1 MAFYLRRSVLSGILI
16 LYFALPASLIAQE
29 INPFQDVFIASPNAA
44 SLAKFA
50 DIPVNYHTGIPNI
63 SIPLYTVK
71 EGPLEL
77 PISLSYHA
85 SGLKVMEQASW
96 TGAGWSLNAG
106 GMITRTI
113 QGRPDELY
121 LYGGSGS
128 YLRDNGYFS
137 YLYEGIPPYDE
148 QGPDWY
154 DFSSGKKDGEPDL
167 FFFNFSGYSGKFHF
181 KEDGSVAIIPANQDL
196 HIEPLFC
203 DGNGCN
209 LSQEYLYGWAVT
221 TPDGIKYYFG
231 KTVGNTGD
239 IDAVE
244 RTSSYYENAQSTTVS
259 LKTFS
264 SWYLYKIES
273 PDNQWAINLSYTE
286 EKYAYYSLS
295 LSPEDA
301 AGQYAPPDGI
311 TLIKNSIDGLRL
323 SEITFTNGSVRFVPH
338 NSFREDLSRYTST
351 TWNDLTDYDN
361 DNAKSLSR
369 IEISNDNDFCKVYEF
384 KYDYFV
390 DNSSVLK
397 GYLAELNN
405 TYSLNLHTDKK
416 RLKLL
421 SLQEKSCDGSMISL
435 PYQFT
440 YFEGAKVPRNLSF
453 AQDHWGYYNGADAN
467 EDLTPKVSTDGG
479 TTFSSGAD
487 REGHWPQ
494 MKTGVLEQVI
504 YPTGG
509 TANFVFGNHTMSYW
523 HCPPPYTNCG
533 SQTRE
538 VGGLR
543 IEELILNEG
552 LHDEVRTNYQYVNEY
567 GEDTGTLFGRPNY
580 IYILRN
586 EVNYLSFSG
595 VGTPDGSWVPGGCKD
610 TGDGTYLYLISPSSV
625 HPLRSAQGYHLG
637 YSEVK
642 VVQAD
647 GGYEIYKYKGGF
659 QYSGDVSERIV
670 DISSCDPFV
679 IPEYPPQPEP
689 YDPYRG
695 ELEYH
700 GVFHVNG
707 NPVQETFYASDFS
720 RDLVGSKALR
730 VQTDPKLNIL
740 WAKEY
745 DYKSYKKAESTVIEK
760 IYNPKLPEKEPVIKR
775 VETIFGSDYHSNPTA
790 IETYSGEG
798 NEGALLTGFKYK
810 YVGDMDLC
818 NFSSIPLKQQY
829 ITDSTA
835 LYNNYQS
842 DVAACNG
849 DRVCMAN
856 TWRSWQYY
864 QNELRIN
871 YVNDLLNQPDYQ
883 QCLND
888 TYAVADNKLKPIL
901 DLKRQYR
908 SGVLLEDSKWN
919 ASGLLESFHT
929 EYSDFSSD
937 RTGIYPT
944 AVYSLKPRTPV
955 LGFVPL
961 HIENNMMITDED
973 YDAEPEAQYKYSS
986 GRIVEILN
994 KGGVYT
1000 SYVWGYNNTF
1010 PIVKAIGVSWPDLS
1024 NTYNTVGGNLISL
1037 RNHQSMAGALISTYT
1052 YSPLLGM
1059 LSESDP
1065 NEYTRSYTY
1074 DRIGRLIVVKDE
1086 EGNIIQNYKY
1096 EYTER

>member
-1 MAFYLRRSVLSGILI
+1 MYLRLPQLLIISFHLLLPSVST
-16 LYFALPASLIAQE
+16 YAQE
-29 INPFQDVFIASPNAA
+29 NNPYQDVFIASPNAA

-63 SIPLYTVK
+63 SIPIYTIK
-71 EGPLEL
+71 EGSLVL

-85 SGLKVMEQASW
+85 SGLKVMEQSSW

-121 LYGGSGS
+121 LYGGSGA
-128 YLRDNGYFS
+128 YLRDNGYYS
-137 YLYEGIPPYDE
+137 YLYEGTLPYDE

-154 DFSSGKKDGEPDL
+154 DFANGKKDGEPDL
-167 FFFNFSGYSGKFHF
+167 FFFNFNGYSGKFHF
-181 KEDGSVAIIPANQDL
+181 KEDGTVAIIPTDQDL
-196 HIEPLFC
+196 YIEPLFC

-209 LSQEYLYGWAVT
+209 ISQEYLYGWVVT

-239 IDAVE
+239 VDAVE

-273 PDNQWAINLSYTE
+273 PDSRWAINLSYVE

-311 TLIKNSIDGLRL
+311 TLVKNSIDGIRL
-323 SEITFTNGSVRFVPH
+323 NEISFTDGNVRFVPH
-338 NSFREDLSRYTST
+338 NSFREDLSGYTST

-361 DNAKSLSR
+361 SSAKALSK
-369 IEISNDNDFCKVYEF
+369 IEVSNDNDFCKVYEF

-390 DNSSVLK
+390 DNSTELK
-397 GYLAELNN
+397 GYLGELND
-405 TYSLNLHTDKK
+405 TYSLNIHTDKK

-421 SLQEKSCDGSMISL
+421 SLQEKSCDGSMITL

-440 YFEGAKVPRNLSF
+440 YFEGVKVPRNLSF

-467 EDLTPKVSTDGG
+467 EDLTPRVSTDGG
-479 TTFSSGAD
+479 STFSSGAD
-487 REGHWPQ
+487 REGRWPQ
-494 MKTGVLEQVI
+494 MKGGILEQVI

-509 TANFVFGNHTMSYW
+509 TANFVFGNYTMSYW
-523 HCPPPYTNCG
+523 HCLPPYTNCG
-533 SQTRE
+533 TQTRE

-543 IEELILNEG
+543 IEELVLNQG
-552 LHDEVRTNYQYVNEY
+552 QPDEVRMNYQYINEY

-595 VGTPDGSWVPGGCKD
+595 VNSPDGSWAPGGCKD
-610 TGDGTYLYLISPSSV
+610 TGDGTYLYLISPASI
-625 HPLRSAQGYHLG
+625 HPMQSTQGYHLG

-642 VVQAD
+642 VIQAD
-647 GGYEIYKYKGGF
+647 GGYEVYKYRGGLQF
-659 QYSGDVSERIV
+659 AGDVSERVV
-670 DISSCDPFV
+670 DVSSCDPNS
-679 IPEYPPQPEP
+679 IPEYPPKPEP

-695 ELEYH
+695 DLEYH
-700 GVFHVNG
+700 GVFHANG
-707 NPVQETFYASDFS
+707 NPVKESFYTSDFTK
-720 RDLVGSKALR
+720 DLVGAKALR
-730 VQTDPKLNIL
+730 VQSDPKLSIL
-740 WAKEY
+740 WAAEY
-745 DYKSYKKAESTVIEK
+745 DYKNYKNTKSAIIEK
-760 IYNPKLPEKEPVIKR
+760 TYNPELPEKAPVVKTI
-775 VETIFGSDYHSNPTA
+775 ETMFGSDFHSNPTA
-790 IETYSGEG
+790 VETYSGEG
-798 NEGALLTGFKYK
+798 NGGPLLVGLKYR

-818 NFSSIPLKQQY
+818 NFSIVPLKQQY

-835 LYNNYQS
+835 LYNTYQS
-842 DVAACNG
+842 NVAACSG

-871 YVNDLLNQPDYQ
+871 YVNDLLGQPDYQ

-888 TYAVADNKLKPIL
+888 NYTIAGNKLKPIL

-908 SGVLLEDSKWN
+908 SGVLLENSKWN
-919 ASGLLESFHT
+919 ALGLLESFYT
-929 EYSDFSSD
+929 EYSDFSGNG
-937 RTGIYPT
+937 TGIYPAT
-944 AVYSLKPRTPV
+944 IYTLKPRVPV
-955 LGFVPL
+955 SGFEPL
-961 HIENNMMITDED
+961 HISNNMVVVDDEYED
-973 YDAEPEAQYKYSS
+973 EPEAQYNYHN
-986 GRIVEILN
+986 GRLAEVLN
-994 KGGVYT
+994 KEGIHT
-1000 SYVWGYNNTF
+1000 SYLWGYNNAY
-1010 PIVKAIGVSWPDLS
+1010 PIVKAVGCDWTNLYD
-1024 NTYNTVGGNLISL
+1024 TYNAVGGNLTNLKS
-1037 RNHQSMAGALISTYT
+1037 HPSMAGALISTYT
-1052 YSPLLGM
+1052 YSPLLGII
-1059 LSESDP
+1059 SDSDP
-1065 NEYTRSYTY
+1065 NDYTLFYAY
-1074 DRIGRLIVVKDE
+1074 DALGRLILVKDE
-1086 EGNIIQNYKY
+1086 EGSIIQNYIY